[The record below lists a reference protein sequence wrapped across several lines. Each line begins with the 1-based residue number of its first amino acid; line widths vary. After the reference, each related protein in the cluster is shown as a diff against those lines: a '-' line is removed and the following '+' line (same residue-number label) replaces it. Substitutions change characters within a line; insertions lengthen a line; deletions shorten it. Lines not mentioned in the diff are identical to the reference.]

1 MRESS
6 KAALGGIVSALAV
19 IAMLV
24 TYLSPLLVY
33 TAPPLAGI
41 LLILIVNEIGYR
53 WAFGTYVSISL
64 LSVFLIADKESAV
77 FFTMFFGYYP
87 ILKLLMDSHIKSR
100 IVRIVLKFL
109 LFNVSVAASV
119 AVCVFVFH
127 IPYDDF
133 SESGY
138 LMIVVF
144 WVMLNLLMFVYDF
157 LIKALQNLYCRKLR
171 DRIHRIFRH

>member
-19 IAMLV
+19 VVMLL

-53 WAFGTYVSISL
+53 WAFGTYVSISV
-64 LSVFLIADKESAV
+64 LSVFFIADKESAV
-77 FFTMFFGYYP
+77 FFAMYFGFYP
-87 ILKLLMDSHIKSR
+87 ILKLWLDEH
-100 IVRIVLKFL
+100 LKKKL
-109 LFNVSVAASV
+109 IRVILKLVIFNISITGAI

-133 SESGY
+133 TDGG
-138 LMIVVF
+138 MIMLGLF
-144 WVMLNLLMFVYDF
+144 WFMLNCLMFVYDF
-157 LIKALQNLYCRKLR
+157 LITALQKLYLEKFRKRLR
-171 DRIHRIFRH
+171 RMFRH